1 MIIDYI
7 TYIKGM
13 GLDINLDIISKE
25 KLTNFINEI
34 MNNFDIDIKKNKVN
48 ITDNNNRY
56 FLDVKSASIAI
67 VPSKSNET
75 KKMWEIKLDKNN
87 DSSFTLIY
95 IEDTK
100 DIGIKYIDINFN
112 TSQDLNIKSNIYYFN
127 QTNEYNLNNH
137 KSFVKLKEQRKDS
150 LISLFKNKKSNKDN
164 IENDLNTIVNVNKK
178 YSAIPDLSI
187 HIESK
192 YIKGVSLNNKE
203 IKVDNNTNYNV
214 KLIKNYI
221 DNNINDIDN
230 YEINNVFNNYKDII
244 INGLNPYIMKQ
255 KRKTKNK
262 CA

>member
-100 DIGIKYIDINFN
+100 DIGIKYIDIN
-112 TSQDLNIKSNIYYFN
+112 QYQNI
-127 QTNEYNLNNH
+127 
-137 KSFVKLKEQRKDS
+137 
-150 LISLFKNKKSNKDN
+150 LF
-164 IENDLNTIVNVNKK
+164 
-178 YSAIPDLSI
+178 P
-187 HIESK
+187 
-192 YIKGVSLNNKE
+192 
-203 IKVDNNTNYNV
+203 
-214 KLIKNYI
+214 
-221 DNNINDIDN
+221 
-230 YEINNVFNNYKDII
+230 
-244 INGLNPYIMKQ
+244 
-255 KRKTKNK
+255 
-262 CA
+262 